1 MSEQSQQMEKTRE
14 TIRFVKQITDIAKS
28 KEVAPEV
35 AILADAVLH
44 LYKLSERLLSK
55 NSDAF
60 DQIQELDKRQGSGD
74 GQDASANR

>member
-1 MSEQSQQMEKTRE
+1 MSEESQQIEKKRE
-14 TIRFVKQITDIAKS
+14 TIRFVEQITVIAKS

-44 LYKLSERLLSK
+44 LYKLSDRMLTK

-74 GQDASANR
+74 G

>member
-1 MSEQSQQMEKTRE
+1 MSEESQQIEKKRE
-14 TIRFVKQITDIAKS
+14 TIRFVEQITDIAKS

-44 LYKLSERLLSK
+44 LYKLSERLLTK

-74 GQDASANR
+74 G

>member
-1 MSEQSQQMEKTRE
+1 MTEHSQQMEKTRE
-14 TIRFVKQITDIAKS
+14 TLRFIEKITDISKS

-44 LYKLSERLLSK
+44 LYKLSDRLLSK

-74 GQDASANR
+74 S